1 MERNRT
7 ASAAAAVSII
17 AAAIGVI
24 QKDGIVVSMALF
36 SALSSAVLARA
47 PDCRSGS
54 KALGV
59 AVAVLLV
66 AVAMVMGLSYE
77 NMVVQK
83 GYMDVY
89 GWAFLVAVVYAIP
102 LPALALLTMQALAVR
117 YGASYNWALASSL
130 LPFYALGPVAIGFVL
145 AYYIQGIDTVSSY
158 VTNAYIGWG
167 VAVPLFASIAVALV
181 LRRWM
186 RRNGLVINE
195 RGVVSRT

>member
-1 MERNRT
+1 MERSRT
-7 ASAAAAVSII
+7 ALAAAAVSII
-17 AAAIGVI
+17 AAVIGVL

-36 SALSSAVLARA
+36 SALSSMVLAQA
-47 PDCRSGS
+47 PDCRFGP
-54 KALGV
+54 KALGI
-59 AVAVLLV
+59 AIAVLLV
-66 AVAMVMGLSYE
+66 AVAMVMGLSYD
-77 NMVVQK
+77 NIVVQK

-89 GWAFLVAVVYAIP
+89 SWALLVAVVYAIP

-130 LPFYALGPVAIGFVL
+130 LPFYALGPVAIGFTL
-145 AYYIQGIDTVSSY
+145 TYFIQGIDTVSSY

-195 RGVVSRT
+195 RGLVSRT